1 MRACV
6 RACEAVR
13 VREAVV
19 SQRWWLGWRDFLLLR
34 LGGAGS
40 IVGNPSVGF
49 KINSL
54 IWGTLPWVLRKFV
67 DMRNPSVGF
76 KVNSLIWGT
85 LPWVLR

>member
-1 MRACV
+1 MSCVRACV

-19 SQRWWLGWRDFLLLR
+19 SNA
-34 LGGAGS
+34 GGSDGEISSSGGYAGS
-40 IVGNPSVGF
+40 IVG
-49 KINSL
+49 
-54 IWGTLPWVLRKFV
+54 
-67 DMRNPSVGF
+67 NPSVGF